1 MIFNYL
7 SSPTVN
13 TTSLRIK
20 HIVYRFIA
28 LYLFFR
34 VSYLVDGY
42 LIEPVIFYIMVFG
55 RSMGMTLFPCFVDIG
70 IGIGNM

>member
-1 MIFNYL
+1 M
-7 SSPTVN
+7 N